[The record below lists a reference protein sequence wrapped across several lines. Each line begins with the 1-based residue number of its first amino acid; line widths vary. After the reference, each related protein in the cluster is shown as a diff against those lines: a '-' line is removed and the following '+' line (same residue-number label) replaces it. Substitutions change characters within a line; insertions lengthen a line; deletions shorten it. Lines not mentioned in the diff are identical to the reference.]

1 MGLDRDA
8 THGTAR
14 DATGDAATGD
24 STGGAVGDT
33 VRRLRDGMGRGVLSF
48 PLTSFHDDGSLD
60 PDGFRAHVAAQ
71 IATAPGALFPA
82 CGTGEFFSLDEDEYR
97 QTVTIA
103 VEEAAGRLPVVAG
116 VGYGWAQAA
125 RFARIAEQAGA
136 DALLVLPHYLVAAPQ
151 DGLVAQ
157 LEQIAARTRLPLIA
171 YQRGQ
176 VAFSAAS
183 LRHIVRIP
191 NVIGLKDGHSDLDR
205 LQRLTLA
212 APEDFLFFNGA
223 ATAEIQARAYAT
235 VGVPAYSS
243 AVHAFAPEIANAF
256 FAALHD
262 GDGTDGRDGG
272 GRRGDEGDKTVQRL
286 LRDFYVPFVELR
298 DRVPGYAVSLVKA
311 AARLRGRPVGPVR
324 APLTEPSPADLA
336 DLATLLTTGLDLV
349 GAAL

>member
-1 MGLDRDA
+1 MN
-8 THGTAR
+8 
-14 DATGDAATGD
+14 
-24 STGGAVGDT
+24 GDT
-33 VRRLRDGMGRGVLSF
+33 ETVVRRLRNGMAGGVLSF
-48 PLTSFHDDGSLD
+48 PLTSFHGDGSLD
-60 PDGFRAHVAAQ
+60 PDGFRTHVAAQ
-71 IATAPGALFPA
+71 IATAPGAVFPA

-97 QTVTIA
+97 QVVALT
-103 VEEAAGRLPVVAG
+103 VEEAAGRVPVVAG

-125 RFARIAEQAGA
+125 RFARIAEEAGA

-157 LEQIAARTRLPLIA
+157 LEQLAARTRLPLIA

-176 VAFSAAS
+176 VAYGLDAFGRIAA
-183 LRHIVRIP
+183 IP
-191 NVIGLKDGHSDLDR
+191 GVIGLKDGHSDLDR

-223 ATAEIQARAYAT
+223 STAEIQARAYAT

-256 FAALHD
+256 FTALCD
-262 GDGTDGRDGG
+262 GD
-272 GRRGDEGDKTVQRL
+272 DKTVERL
-286 LRDFYVPFVELR
+286 LRDFYVPLVELR

-324 APLTEPSPADLA
+324 TPLTDPSATDLA
-336 DLATLLTTGLDLV
+336 DLTTLLATGLDLV

>member
-1 MGLDRDA
+1 MA
-8 THGTAR
+8 
-14 DATGDAATGD
+14 
-24 STGGAVGDT
+24 
-33 VRRLRDGMGRGVLSF
+33 RGVLSF

-60 PDGFRAHVAAQ
+60 PGGFRAHVAAQ

-116 VGYGWAQAA
+116 IGYGWAQAA

-157 LEQIAARTRLPLIA
+157 LEQIAVRTRLPLIA

-176 VAFSAAS
+176 VAFTAAS
-183 LRHIVRIP
+183 LRRIARIP

-243 AVHAFAPEIANAF
+243 AVHAFAPEIATAF
-256 FAALHD
+256 FTALRD
-262 GDGTDGRDGG
+262 GDGTDGTDG
-272 GRRGDEGDKTVQRL
+272 KTVERL

-336 DLATLLTTGLDLV
+336 DLTTLLTAGLDLV

>member
-1 MGLDRDA
+1 MSLDRE
-8 THGTAR
+8 
-14 DATGDAATGD
+14 
-24 STGGAVGDT
+24 T
-33 VRRLRDGMGRGVLSF
+33 VRRLRDGMAQGVLSF

-71 IATAPGALFPA
+71 IATAPGAVFPA

-97 QTVTIA
+97 QVVTIA
-103 VEEAAGRLPVVAG
+103 VEEAGGRLPVVAG

-125 RFARIAEQAGA
+125 RFARIAEEAGA

-157 LEQIAARTRLPLIA
+157 LEQLAARTRLPLIA

-176 VAFSAAS
+176 VTFTAAT
-183 LRHIVRIP
+183 LRRVAAIP
-191 NVIGLKDGHSDLDR
+191 GVIGLKDGHSDLDR

-212 APEDFLFFNGA
+212 APDGFLFFNGA

-256 FAALHD
+256 FTALRD
-262 GDGTDGRDGG
+262 GD
-272 GRRGDEGDKTVQRL
+272 DKSVDRL
-286 LRDFYVPFVELR
+286 LRDFYVPLVELR

-324 APLTEPSPADLA
+324 APLTDPSPTDLA
-336 DLATLLTTGLDLV
+336 DLGALLSAGLDLV

>member
-1 MGLDRDA
+1 MNGE
-8 THGTAR
+8 TET
-14 DATGDAATGD
+14 TET
-24 STGGAVGDT
+24 V
-33 VRRLRDGMGRGVLSF
+33 VRRLRDGMTGGVLSF

-60 PDGFRAHVAAQ
+60 PAGFRTHVAAR
-71 IATAPGALFPA
+71 IATAPGAVFPA

-97 QTVTIA
+97 TVVTIA
-103 VEEAAGRLPVVAG
+103 VEEAAGRVPVVAG

-125 RFARIAEQAGA
+125 RFARIAEEAGA

-157 LEQIAARTRLPLIA
+157 LEQLAARTRLPLIA

-176 VAFSAAS
+176 VAFTASSLKRIAA
-183 LRHIVRIP
+183 IP
-191 NVIGLKDGHSDLDR
+191 GVIGLKDGHSDLDR

-212 APEDFLFFNGA
+212 APEGFLFFNGA
-223 ATAEIQARAYAT
+223 STAEIQARAYAT

-256 FAALHD
+256 FTALTD
-262 GDGTDGRDGG
+262 GD
-272 GRRGDEGDKTVQRL
+272 DKTVERL
-286 LRDFYVPFVELR
+286 LRDFYVPLVELR

-311 AARLRGRPVGPVR
+311 AARLRGQPVGPVR
-324 APLTEPSPADLA
+324 APLTDPSAADLA
-336 DLATLLTTGLDLV
+336 ELTTLLATGLDLV

>member
-1 MGLDRDA
+1 MA
-8 THGTAR
+8 Q
-14 DATGDAATGD
+14 
-24 STGGAVGDT
+24 
-33 VRRLRDGMGRGVLSF
+33 GVLSF
-48 PLTSFHDDGSLD
+48 PLTSFHDDGTLD

-71 IATAPGALFPA
+71 IATGPGAVFPA

-97 QTVTIA
+97 QVVTIA
-103 VEEAAGRLPVVAG
+103 VEEAGGRVPVVAG
-116 VGYGWAQAA
+116 TGYGWAQAV
-125 RFARIAEQAGA
+125 RFARIAEEAGA

-176 VAFSAAS
+176 VAFGVDAFRRVAA
-183 LRHIVRIP
+183 IDG
-191 NVIGLKDGHSDLDR
+191 VIGLKDGHSDLDR

-223 ATAEIQARAYAT
+223 STAEIQARAYAT

-256 FAALHD
+256 FTALRD
-262 GDGTDGRDGG
+262 GD
-272 GRRGDEGDKTVQRL
+272 DKAVEKL
-286 LRDFYVPFVELR
+286 LRDFYVPLVELR

-324 APLTEPSPADLA
+324 APLTDPSEADLA
-336 DLATLLTTGLDLV
+336 DLRLLLTTGLDLV

>member
-1 MGLDRDA
+1 MAG
-8 THGTAR
+8 
-14 DATGDAATGD
+14 
-24 STGGAVGDT
+24 
-33 VRRLRDGMGRGVLSF
+33 GVLSF

-60 PDGFRAHVAAQ
+60 PDGFRAHVADR
-71 IATAPGALFPA
+71 IAAGPGALFPA

-97 QTVTIA
+97 QVVTIA

-116 VGYGWAQAA
+116 IGYGWAQAV
-125 RFARIAEQAGA
+125 RFAAIAEEAGA

-176 VAFSAAS
+176 VAFTTAS
-183 LRHIVRIP
+183 LRRIAAIP
-191 NVIGLKDGHSDLDR
+191 TVIGLKDGHSDLDR

-212 APEDFLFFNGA
+212 APDGFLLFNGA

-256 FAALHD
+256 FAALQGGED
-262 GDGTDGRDGG
+262 GD
-272 GRRGDEGDKTVQRL
+272 DKAVDRL
-286 LRDFYVPFVELR
+286 LRDFYVPLVELR
-298 DRVPGYAVSLVKA
+298 DRAPGYAVSLVKA

-324 APLTEPSPADLA
+324 APLTDPTPADLA
-336 DLATLLTTGLDLV
+336 DLKTVLTAGLDLV

>member
-1 MGLDRDA
+1 MTRVSLDRE
-8 THGTAR
+8 
-14 DATGDAATGD
+14 
-24 STGGAVGDT
+24 T
-33 VRRLRDGMGRGVLSF
+33 VRRLRDGMAQGVLSF

-71 IATAPGALFPA
+71 IATAPGAVFPA

-97 QTVTIA
+97 QVVTIA
-103 VEEAAGRLPVVAG
+103 VEEAGGRLPVVAG

-125 RFARIAEQAGA
+125 RFARIAQEAGA

-157 LEQIAARTRLPLIA
+157 LEQLAARTRLPLIA

-176 VAFSAAS
+176 VTFTAAA
-183 LRHIVRIP
+183 LRRVAAIP
-191 NVIGLKDGHSDLDR
+191 GVIGLKDGHSDLDR

-212 APEDFLFFNGA
+212 APDGFLFFNGA

-256 FAALHD
+256 FTALRD
-262 GDGTDGRDGG
+262 GD
-272 GRRGDEGDKTVQRL
+272 DKSVDRL
-286 LRDFYVPFVELR
+286 LRDFYVPLVELR

-324 APLTEPSPADLA
+324 APLTDPSPADLA
-336 DLATLLTTGLDLV
+336 DLGALLSAGLDLV

>member
-1 MGLDRDA
+1 MAG
-8 THGTAR
+8 
-14 DATGDAATGD
+14 
-24 STGGAVGDT
+24 
-33 VRRLRDGMGRGVLSF
+33 GVLSF

-60 PDGFRAHVAAQ
+60 PDGFRTHVAAR
-71 IATAPGALFPA
+71 IATAPGAVFPA

-97 QTVTIA
+97 TVVTIA
-103 VEEAAGRLPVVAG
+103 VEEAAGRVPVVAG

-125 RFARIAEQAGA
+125 RFARIAEEAGA

-157 LEQIAARTRLPLIA
+157 LEQLAARTRLPLIA

-176 VAFSAAS
+176 VAFTASSLKRIAA
-183 LRHIVRIP
+183 IP
-191 NVIGLKDGHSDLDR
+191 GVIGLKDGHSDLDR

-212 APEDFLFFNGA
+212 APEGFLFFNGA
-223 ATAEIQARAYAT
+223 STAEIQARAYAT

-256 FAALHD
+256 FTALTD
-262 GDGTDGRDGG
+262 GD
-272 GRRGDEGDKTVQRL
+272 DKTVERL

-311 AARLRGRPVGPVR
+311 AARLRGQPVGPVR
-324 APLTEPSPADLA
+324 APLTDPSAADLA
-336 DLATLLTTGLDLV
+336 ELTTLLATGLDLV